1 MPYLVDLLR
10 GRLRS
15 AEHGPLGAGMGDAGL
30 DALAK
35 DLAFEFG
42 EHRQHPGEG
51 TTARCRHVEGFGEG
65 DEADSEF
72 DQLFE
77 RDHEIGERTAPP
89 VQPPDDDGVH
99 LTATDGGEQLLTLWT
114 LERARSHLSDLSG
127 DLPASPLGVLP
138 HGLDLERKRLLIGGG
153 DPGVEGDLERAQG

>member
-89 VQPPDDDGVH
+89 VQLQTTMASTSRRRTAASNSSRFGRWSAPDPTSLISVEICQP
-99 LTATDGGEQLLTLWT
+99 L
-114 LERARSHLSDLSG
+114 RSAYSRMAVIWSG
-127 DLPASPLGVLP
+127 SVC
-138 HGLDLERKRLLIGGG
+138 
-153 DPGVEGDLERAQG
+153 